1 MKCEMCG
8 AEASVNYNGAWLCS
22 GHYELW
28 RTREQDGAQ
37 LGDALKHIQ
46 DVQEGKVDDQK
57 TDR

>member
-22 GHYELW
+22 GHYEMW

-37 LGDALKHIQ
+37 LGDALKHIRETE
-46 DVQEGKVDDQK
+46 DKPDDQK
-57 TDR
+57 TD